1 MTVMKLGNR
10 FRKVLIAY
18 NDATSRTF
26 PDHEAIEETKQGLRV
41 TVTKEQAANWATYLV
56 ESRTWSDVGFTFGD
70 DAQRRNVLRDL
81 FNTAQKFAEVAGQQL
96 DKPSR
101 RNAKQKGDDLDT
113 SVLPQESI
121 DDLEKGDEI
130 LVVRHLTRYG
140 LNTIERWPARV
151 EGRAQN
157 GDYWV
162 TSLED
167 STSRACRPTEVI
179 VVKRASQEVK

>member
-18 NDATSRTF
+18 NDATSKTF
-26 PDHEAIEETKQGLRV
+26 PKHEEMTEVKQGLRV
-41 TVTKEQAANWATYLV
+41 TITTDQATEWATYLV
-56 ESRTWSDVGFTFGD
+56 EARTWSDVGFTFSD
-70 DAQRRNVLRDL
+70 DAQRRNILRDL
-81 FNTAQKFAEVAGQQL
+81 FTAAQKFAEVAGETL

-101 RNAKQKGDDLDT
+101 RNAKQKGDEIDT
-113 SVLPQESI
+113 SVLPKESV
-121 DDLEKGDEI
+121 DDLVKGDEI
-130 LVVRHLTRYG
+130 IVVRHLTRYG

-162 TSLED
+162 TSMED

-179 VVKRASQEVK
+179 VVKRASQEV